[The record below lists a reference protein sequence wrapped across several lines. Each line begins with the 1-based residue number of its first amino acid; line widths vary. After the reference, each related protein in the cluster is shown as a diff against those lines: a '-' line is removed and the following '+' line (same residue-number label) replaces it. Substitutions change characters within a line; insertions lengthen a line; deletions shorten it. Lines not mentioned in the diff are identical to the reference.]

1 MSKVSRQVCKANL
14 TVLCIAGLL
23 ASCAS
28 TRVAAPPEL
37 QPADARGTIA
47 VMHASGVQIYQCKR
61 ASDGRLLW
69 TFLAP
74 EATLK
79 DDFGQIIVKHYA
91 GPTWEAPDGSKVT
104 GKVLKQAPNTQN
116 AQNAQEPDS
125 IPLLLLQATS
135 TGGPGLLSNT
145 RYVQRLN
152 TQGGQALPQACT
164 QEGLEN
170 RMPYRADY
178 VFLE

>member
-1 MSKVSRQVCKANL
+1 MAGVLVSCTTPR
-14 TVLCIAGLL
+14 I
-23 ASCAS
+23 S
-28 TRVAAPPEL
+28 APPEL
-37 QPADARGTIA
+37 QPTDARGTIA
-47 VMHASGVQIYQCKR
+47 VLHASGVQIYQCKR
-61 ASDGRLLW
+61 ANDGRLLW
-69 TFLAP
+69 IFSAP

-79 DDFGQIIVKHYA
+79 DDTGQLAVKHYS

-104 GKVLKQAPNTQN
+104 GKVLRQTP
-116 AQNAQEPDS
+116 NAQEPES

-135 TGGPGLLSNT
+135 TGGTGLLSRA

-152 TQGGQALPQACT
+152 TQGGLALHQACT
-164 QEGLEN
+164 QEGQEN

>member
-1 MSKVSRQVCKANL
+1 MVLGSRHFGKANL
-14 TVLCIAGLL
+14 AVLCMAGVVV
-23 ASCAS
+23 SCTTPRMS
-28 TRVAAPPEL
+28 VPLEL
-37 QPADARGTIA
+37 QPTDTRGTIA
-47 VMHASGVQIYQCKR
+47 VLHASGVQIYQCKR
-61 ASDGRLLW
+61 ANDGRLLW
-69 TFLAP
+69 VFSAP

-79 DDFGQIIVKHYA
+79 DSTGQLVVKHYA

-104 GKVLKQAPNTQN
+104 GKVLRQAP
-116 AQNAQEPDS
+116 NAQEPDS

-135 TGGPGLLSNT
+135 TGGAGLLASA

-164 QEGLEN
+164 QEGQEN

>member
-1 MSKVSRQVCKANL
+1 M
-14 TVLCIAGLL
+14 
-23 ASCAS
+23 
-28 TRVAAPPEL
+28 
-37 QPADARGTIA
+37 
-47 VMHASGVQIYQCKR
+47 
-61 ASDGRLLW
+61 
-69 TFLAP
+69 AP

-79 DDFGQIIVKHYA
+79 DDTGQLVVKHYA

-104 GKVLKQAPNTQN
+104 GKVLRQTP
-116 AQNAQEPDS
+116 NAQEPDS

-135 TGGPGLLSNT
+135 TGGTGLLART

-152 TQGGQALPQACT
+152 TLGGQALPQACT

>member
-1 MSKVSRQVCKANL
+1 MSQGSRHFRKANL
-14 TVLCIAGLL
+14 TVLCMAGVLV
-23 ASCAS
+23 SC
-28 TRVAAPPEL
+28 TTPRVSAPPEL
-37 QPADARGTIA
+37 QPTDARGTIT
-47 VMHASGVQIYQCKR
+47 VLHASGVQIYQCKR
-61 ASDGRLLW
+61 GNDGRLLW
-69 TFLAP
+69 SFSAP

-79 DDFGQIIVKHYA
+79 DDTGQLVVKHYS

-104 GKVLKQAPNTQN
+104 GKVLRQTPN
-116 AQNAQEPDS
+116 AQAPDS

-135 TGGPGLLSNT
+135 TGGAGLLART

-152 TQGGQALPQACT
+152 TLGGQALPQACT
-164 QEGLEN
+164 QEGQEN

>member
-1 MSKVSRQVCKANL
+1 MPQRSRHVRKANL
-14 TVLCIAGLL
+14 TVLCMTGLL
-23 ASCAS
+23 ASCATPRLS
-28 TRVAAPPEL
+28 VPPEL
-37 QPADARGTIA
+37 QPTDARGTIA
-47 VMHASGVQIYQCKR
+47 VLHASGVQIYQCKR
-61 ASDGRLLW
+61 ANDGRLLW
-69 TFLAP
+69 TFSAP

-79 DDFGQIIVKHYA
+79 DYTGQLVVKHYA

-104 GKVLKQAPNTQN
+104 GKVLRQTP
-116 AQNAQEPDS
+116 NAQEPDS

-135 TGGPGLLSNT
+135 TGGPGLLARA

-164 QEGLEN
+164 LEGQEN
-170 RMPYRADY
+170 RMPYRSDY